1 MYDLWTSSCVARQH
15 HHHRHHD
22 ATALIGADD
31 VGRWTTTRTA
41 VDDDDGE
48 GFHDARATVRSLFFC
63 RFFVARELPR
73 DSYTEDA
80 KRRAWARTN
89 E

>member
-15 HHHRHHD
+15 HHRHHD
-22 ATALIGADD
+22 ATALTGADD

-48 GFHDARATVRSLFFC
+48 GFHDARATVRSLFVDSFSHVSC
-63 RFFVARELPR
+63 LATPKPRTRNVAHGRER
-73 DSYTEDA
+73 MND
-80 KRRAWARTN
+80 
-89 E
+89 